1 MNKIKDDAIAG
12 SLSGFIARCLTAPFD
27 VLKIRLQLQFNERVL
42 NNKTKYISL
51 IQGFSTI
58 VKEEGVLSLWKGNLS
73 ASYLWVSYSMI
84 QFASYGSILR
94 LLENDS
100 YKLTLIRNGSSSSL
114 HSLHIFFAG
123 GLSGLF
129 ATFFTYPFDIMRT
142 QFSIQGTNK
151 KFTSLITFISHIY
164 VNRRVAG
171 LYAGV
176 SPALIGIFP
185 YMGLNFTIYDKMK
198 YLISKKDNKYITNGI
213 SGAVAGGLSKFLVYP
228 LDTIKKRMQAQ
239 VLENQVQ
246 GLSAAP
252 RYTYIFHCVKST
264 IIYEGY
270 VGFYKGIVPTTL
282 KSVFATAITF
292 SSNDIISNELKRIE
306 NVTK

>member
-27 VLKIRLQLQFNERVL
+27 VLKIRLQLQFNERL
-42 NNKTKYISL
+42 RNNKTKYISL

-84 QFASYGSILR
+84 QFVSYGSILR

-100 YKLTLIRNGSSSSL
+100 YRLTLQNDSSSSSSNSL
-114 HSLHIFFAG
+114 HSLNIFCAG

-142 QFSIQGTNK
+142 QFAIQGTNK
-151 KFTSLITFISHIY
+151 KFTSLTTFISHIY
-164 VNRRVAG
+164 VNRKVAS

-198 YLISKKDNKYITNGI
+198 YLISNKDNKYITNGI
-213 SGAVAGGLSKFLVYP
+213 SGAIAGGLSKFLVYP
-228 LDTIKKRMQAQ
+228 LDTIKKECKLR
-239 VLENQVQ
+239 
-246 GLSAAP
+246 
-252 RYTYIFHCVKST
+252 F
-264 IIYEGY
+264 
-270 VGFYKGIVPTTL
+270 
-282 KSVFATAITF
+282 
-292 SSNDIISNELKRIE
+292 
-306 NVTK
+306 